1 MKDEKSNVSH
11 SNELIKLIT
20 GIIPN
25 NEKFLLEKTTDAYNE
40 VIELMNDAVD
50 NVVFFSEDKNKRG
63 YLKSTLFFF
72 THHILLPYSYAI
84 YTDLMVGNLPACFM
98 ELRAMLEAL
107 AKCYFAESYE
117 SNFHMEKI
125 LMEEKHMKSNHKTIT
140 RLVSELDEELN
151 LMDNAKM
158 LWKTISNDWIH
169 VKGIIHKWIE
179 GFSNKEGY
187 IPSYRLIIPTGYS
200 DEDIPVIFELQKSIN
215 QFRNILEL
223 AMEKYK
229 IK

>member
-25 NEKFLLEKTTDAYNE
+25 NEKFLLEKATDAYNE

-84 YTDLMVGNLPACFM
+84 YIKFL
-98 ELRAMLEAL
+98 
-107 AKCYFAESYE
+107 
-117 SNFHMEKI
+117 
-125 LMEEKHMKSNHKTIT
+125 
-140 RLVSELDEELN
+140 
-151 LMDNAKM
+151 
-158 LWKTISNDWIH
+158 
-169 VKGIIHKWIE
+169 
-179 GFSNKEGY
+179 
-187 IPSYRLIIPTGYS
+187 
-200 DEDIPVIFELQKSIN
+200 KSIFIFTAAFN
-215 QFRNILEL
+215 SPE
-223 AMEKYK
+223 
-229 IK
+229 